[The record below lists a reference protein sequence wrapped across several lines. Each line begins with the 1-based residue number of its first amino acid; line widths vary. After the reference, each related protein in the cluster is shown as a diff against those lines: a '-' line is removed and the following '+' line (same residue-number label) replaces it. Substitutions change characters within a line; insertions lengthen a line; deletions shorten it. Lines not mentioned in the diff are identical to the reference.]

1 MSFFNLKFTSLTNF
15 QNMQILNLWVIEKQ
29 LKKLLFQVE
38 KRAAAIEIRIKIL
51 RELIT
56 TVKGKW

>member
-38 KRAAAIEIRIKIL
+38 KRAIEICIKIL
-51 RELIT
+51 RKLIT
-56 TVKGKW
+56 IVKGKW